1 MEIYIFFDILIIAYS
16 FVTVMIF
23 KSLLLLILF
32 FSVWFSIMFF
42 LLGVIRQIRKRYF
55 YESYLNF
62 EKQNPV
68 AWRNMKTIALVCALM
83 SLIVYIII
91 DSQPSPFHRHSER
104 KQVEITAFVSNKS
117 S

>member
-1 MEIYIFFDILIIAYS
+1 MEIYIFFDILNIAYS

-32 FSVWFSIMFF
+32 FPVWFSIMVF
-42 LLGVIRQIRKRYF
+42 LLGIIRQIRKRYF